1 MYQQVAMFI
10 NMILICTRMLIEKL
24 RVIHPNVD
32 KIVKELRFFK
42 GDKSYNTSFY
52 ANAIMIIN

>member
-1 MYQQVAMFI
+1 
-10 NMILICTRMLIEKL
+10 MLIEKL